1 MTRRHHTGSNA
12 VPSLCR
18 RVLLVALRGLLCA
31 PAHADDG
38 DATGVRYDR
47 LALVGGSAATL
58 RYLGFRYV
66 DRAWYQGQKL
76 DSIRW
81 LNDWDGATYVNFDKA
96 GHFMGGLFLAQTLND
111 AYTWVGFGPR
121 SAALLGTV
129 TSWAALLEIEMRDA
143 YFDQWGFSIPDFV
156 ANTAGASLPLIHALF
171 PRTTAIR
178 FKFSYFP
185 SALYR
190 DRERRALA
198 DQPHIDHAI
207 DDYEGMT
214 AWMTIA
220 IDEWLSGRAGEL
232 WPDYLGLG
240 LGYGVV
246 GLHGSNVK
254 SRGRFKHYRDR
265 LDARPEFF
273 LGLDYDARHLP
284 GRHPLWRYFAEQ
296 LNWIRFPAPAIRVY
310 PDLRFYLIYM

>member
-1 MTRRHHTGSNA
+1 MTHRHHTGSHA
-12 VPSLCR
+12 VPPLCR
-18 RVLLVALRGLLCA
+18 RVLLVALTVLLCA

-47 LALVGGSAATL
+47 LALVGGSAATF

-198 DQPHIDHAI
+198 GQPHIDHAI

-220 IDEWLSGRAGEL
+220 IDEWLSGRAGKL

-254 SRGRFKHYRDR
+254 SRGRFKHYKDR

>member
-1 MTRRHHTGSNA
+1 MTHRHHTGSHA
-12 VPSLCR
+12 VPPLCR
-18 RVLLVALRGLLCA
+18 RVLLVALTVLLCA

-47 LALVGGSAATL
+47 LALVGGSAATF

-198 DQPHIDHAI
+198 GQPHIDHAI

-254 SRGRFKHYRDR
+254 SRGRFKHYKDR

-273 LGLDYDARHLP
+273 LGLDYDAQHLP
-284 GRHPLWRYFAEQ
+284 GCHPLWRYFAEQ